1 MKPTYSI
8 LLIFYI
14 LFSSP
19 CFSSIS
25 ELEPDLPSRQ
35 IQLFTG
41 LGSQASYNVNL
52 NLVYKD
58 IPLVGVLYLPKDYD
72 NKTNMLKTFYKNFMN
87 RGSEFTK
94 EEILADDCTCLVLT
108 NNPDRELRM
117 TIEGLK
123 VYTAFFLGSD
133 SNILINRHK
142 INSNMPALMLF
153 DKGRLIH
160 KEILGKDDPIPLF

>member
-8 LLIFYI
+8 LLIFYM
-14 LFSSP
+14 LCSPP
-19 CFSSIS
+19 CFASIS

-58 IPLVGVLYLPKDYD
+58 IPLVGVLYLPKDYE
-72 NKTNMLKTFYKNFMN
+72 NKATILKTFYKNFMN
-87 RGSEFTK
+87 RGIEFTK

-108 NNPDRELRM
+108 KNPDRELRM
-117 TIEGLK
+117 TIESLK

-133 SNILINRHK
+133 DNALVNRHK

-153 DKGRLIH
+153 DKGKLIY
-160 KEILGKDDPIPLF
+160 KETLGKGDPIPLF